1 MKARRKLIAILACM
15 MALNN
20 PTFAIEHIDTVQTN
34 TYETTKEII
43 IDIRTNQTVKNFN
56 NTYYISTDFIKY
68 NIRGVK
74 LTWDKENKQTVVTVN
89 DKEYLLKVD
98 ALEILTEEGQ
108 YSLDKPILTHKD
120 RTWVPAKA
128 FMQAV
133 GGDVTYDAAKKI
145 LKVKVPLTEA
155 EILNA
160 APIADFD
167 FVKESYIEGQEVQI
181 VEKSYDPDGHAIISK
196 QWQVAGDAASYT
208 SFEALRPHLKVGE
221 NHVGVR
227 VKDGLDKWSE
237 WTTKKIIIEPNKA
250 PVITQV
256 AAENESYKQGEAI
269 TFKDYTF
276 ENEDWEE
283 IVEEKWTYQC
293 VTQENMP
300 LIEGKPYKL
309 FAEGTYNVTL
319 QIKDVHG
326 NWSLPYVTKI
336 EVSDE
341 VLQSEL
347 TYRFTEGRIGDILEN
362 YKNFNFQNFE
372 PIIPTRVTYTGAT
385 LMMSNSPESVQ
396 TKGILYEDTLQGEGR
411 ILYHH
416 KNDSKDNSKKR
427 FVIVMENI
435 NDEPIKVVT
444 MNASHKGPSTDVL
457 YLGQQ
462 VAYDILDQNHEKHY
476 NLEPGEKRYLYD
488 TDNRNWYKGQT
499 LSGMID
505 LYSQSPVKITIAM
518 VGDQT
523 EFKHFDNLMYLP
535 RDGVHTR
542 GTFPNADRYYTVDI
556 PSDQPYKL
564 MLGLPSGDIEQPI
577 SGYDALTGMGVANK
591 GNYGVKYHIRT
602 TAEENTGLLLNPRG
616 NIFKGAVGWV
626 NGRSYFA
633 PSGHLNGAKSAATIG
648 MVKAGQ
654 TRELLYM
661 LPNGSA
667 APVLICFIPENL
679 WNEY

>member
-1 MKARRKLIAILACM
+1 MKIRKRLIAVMACVI
-15 MALNN
+15 AFNHPVFGSEL
-20 PTFAIEHIDTVQTN
+20 IDTVQTH
-34 TYETTKEII
+34 TYETTKEVI
-43 IDIRTNQTVKNFN
+43 IDIKNTSNVRNFKD
-56 NTYYISTDFIKY
+56 TYYISTDFIKSY
-68 NIRGVK
+68 IRDVK
-74 LTWDKENKQTVVTVN
+74 LKWDSSAKQTIVTVN
-89 DKEYLLKVD
+89 HKDYILKVG
-98 ALEILTEEGQ
+98 ASEIATAEGNDTLGQ
-108 YSLDKPILTHKD
+108 PIISYKD

-133 GGDVTYDAAKKI
+133 GGDVKYNAIHKT
-145 LKVKVPLTEA
+145 LEVTVPLTEE
-155 EILNA
+155 EILNQ
-160 APIADFD
+160 APFADFD
-167 FVKESYIEGQEVQI
+167 FLQETYIEGQEVKVI
-181 VEKSYDPDGHAIISK
+181 DKSTDPDGHLITSW
-196 QWQVAGDAASYT
+196 QWQIVGDRASYS
-208 SFEALRPHLKVGE
+208 SFTELKEHLKVGE
-221 NHVGVR
+221 NTVGVR
-227 VKDGLDKWSE
+227 AKDALGKWSD
-237 WTTKKIIIEPNKA
+237 WTTKKVVIEPNKA
-250 PVITQV
+250 PLIKKVEV
-256 AAENESYKQGEAI
+256 DKKEYKQGEAI
-269 TFKDYTF
+269 TFKDYEY
-276 ENEDWEE
+276 ENEEWET
-283 IVEEKWTYQC
+283 ITEEKWTYQC
-293 VTQENMP
+293 ISQDNMP

-309 FAEGTYNVTL
+309 FAEGTYHVTL
-319 QIKDVHG
+319 QLKDAKG
-326 NWSLPYVTKI
+326 NWSLPYVKEI
-336 EVSDE
+336 EVGKD

-372 PIIPTRVTYTGAT
+372 AITPTRVTYTGAT

-396 TKGILYEDTLQGEGR
+396 TKGILYEDTIQGEGR

-416 KNDSKDNSKKR
+416 KNASTDRSKKR
-427 FVIVMENI
+427 FVIVMENV
-435 NDEPIKVVT
+435 NEVPIKVVT

-476 NLEPGEKRYLYD
+476 NLAPGEKRYLFD
-488 TDNRNWYKGQT
+488 TGKKNWYQGQT
-499 LSGMID
+499 ISGMID

-523 EFKHFDNLMYLP
+523 EFKHLENLVYLP

-556 PSDQPYKL
+556 PKDKPYKL

-577 SGYDALTGMGVANK
+577 AGYDALTGLDAVNK

-626 NGRSYFA
+626 NDRSYYA
-633 PSGHLNGAKSAATIG
+633 PSGHLNGAKSAANIG